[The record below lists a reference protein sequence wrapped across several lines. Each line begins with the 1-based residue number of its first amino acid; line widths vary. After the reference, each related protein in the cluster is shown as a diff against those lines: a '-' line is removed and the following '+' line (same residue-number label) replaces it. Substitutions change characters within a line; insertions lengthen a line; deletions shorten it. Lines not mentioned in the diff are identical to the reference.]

1 MSRKKKSLFFETDK
15 ITLLLGDTKKV
26 LKSLP
31 PESVNCVV
39 SSPPYYGQRDYGVEA
54 QIGLEKTPQEYV
66 KKLVS
71 VFREVQRVLK
81 PEGSLWVNLGDTY
94 WSGKG
99 TPVGV
104 DNKQKN
110 RRFTRPQDRTGIRP
124 LCQPKQ
130 LLLIPHRFAI
140 AMQEIGW
147 IVRNDNVWHK
157 VNPTPDPTKDRSS
170 AAHEYIFHFVL
181 KRHYYYNFDA
191 VSVPAKCSDN
201 KKPQSSVWNV
211 PTATNFKKHIAV
223 FPEELVRVPISA
235 TLPPNGVL
243 LDPFC
248 GSGTALAYAVAKG
261 EGRKAIGIDISI
273 DALIEAKE
281 ILSKTPKIKS
291 NGNHASA
298 SASNS
303 KTSSS

>member
-31 PESVNCVV
+31 SESVNCVV

-66 KKLVS
+66 KRLVS
-71 VFREVQRVLK
+71 VFKEIQRVLK
-81 PEGSLWVNLGDTY
+81 PDGSLWVNLGDTY

-110 RRFTRPQDRTGIRP
+110 RRFTRPQDRTGMRP

-140 AMQEIGW
+140 AMQETGW

-181 KRHYYYNFDA
+181 KRHYYYDFDA
-191 VSVPAKCSDN
+191 VSISAKCSDN
-201 KKPQSSVWNV
+201 RKPLPSVWNI

-248 GSGTALAYAVAKG
+248 GSGTALGYAVAKG

-273 DALIEAKE
+273 DALTEAKE
-281 ILSKTPKIKS
+281 ILTTKTF
-291 NGNHASA
+291 
-298 SASNS
+298 
-303 KTSSS
+303 

>member
-1 MSRKKKSLFFETDK
+1 MSRKKKSLFFESEH
-15 ITLLLGDTKKV
+15 ISLFLGETKKV

-31 PESVNCVV
+31 TASVDCAV
-39 SSPPYYGQRDYGVEA
+39 SSPPYYGQRDYGVES

-71 VFREVQRVLK
+71 VFREVQRVMK

-191 VSVPAKCSDN
+191 VSISAKCSDN
-201 KKPQSSVWNV
+201 MKPQPSVWNI

-223 FPEELVRVPISA
+223 FPEELVRIPISA

-248 GSGTALAYAVAKG
+248 GSGTALGYAVAKG

-273 DALIEAKE
+273 DALTEAKE
-281 ILSKTPKIKS
+281 ILSKTQNSTS
-291 NGNHASA
+291 NGNYSSA

-303 KTSSS
+303 KISSS

>member
-1 MSRKKKSLFFETDK
+1 MGRKKKSLFFESEK
-15 ITLLLGDTKKV
+15 ITLFLGDTKKV

-31 PESVNCVV
+31 TASVDCVV
-39 SSPPYYGQRDYGVEA
+39 SSPPYYGQRDYGVES

-71 VFREVQRVLK
+71 IFREVQRVLK
-81 PEGSLWVNLGDTY
+81 PEGSVWINLGDTY

-99 TPVGV
+99 TPIGV

-140 AMQEIGW
+140 AMQETGW

-170 AAHEYIFHFVL
+170 SAHEYIFHFVL
-181 KRHYYYNFDA
+181 KRYYYYDFDA

-201 KKPQSSVWNV
+201 KKPQSSVWSV

-248 GSGTALAYAVAKG
+248 GSGTALSYAVAKG

-273 DALIEAKE
+273 DALTEAKE
-281 ILSKTPKIKS
+281 ILTNPLK
-291 NGNHASA
+291 GNYS
-298 SASNS
+298 SVSTSNS
-303 KTSSS
+303 KISSS

>member
-1 MSRKKKSLFFETDK
+1 MSRKKKSLFFESEQ
-15 ITLLLGDTKKV
+15 ITLFLGDTKKV

-31 PESVNCVV
+31 TASVNCVV
-39 SSPPYYGQRDYGVEA
+39 SSPPYYGQRDYGVET

-99 TPVGV
+99 KPVGV

-181 KRHYYYNFDA
+181 KQHYYYDFDA
-191 VSVPAKCSDN
+191 VSVLAKCSDN
-201 KKPQSSVWNV
+201 KKPQSSVWNI

-248 GSGTALAYAVAKG
+248 GSGTALSYAVARG

-273 DALIEAKE
+273 DALTEAKA
-281 ILSKTPKIKS
+281 ILSKKPKS
-291 NGNHASA
+291 VLNGHYSSA
-298 SASNS
+298 SLSNS